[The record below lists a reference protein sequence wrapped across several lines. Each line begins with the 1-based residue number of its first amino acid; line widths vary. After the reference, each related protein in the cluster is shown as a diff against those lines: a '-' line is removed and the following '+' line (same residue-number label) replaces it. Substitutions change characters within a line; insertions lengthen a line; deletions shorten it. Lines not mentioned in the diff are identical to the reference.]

1 MQIWLAKTIKTG
13 TCYFWTYLKSR
24 SSKYIMQALGHGSL
38 AVRALAQ
45 AEIKFM
51 ALQPFRFFLLHLHKL
66 FDLFDEAVYNCADL

>member
-1 MQIWLAKTIKTG
+1 
-13 TCYFWTYLKSR
+13 
-24 SSKYIMQALGHGSL
+24 MQALGHGSL

-66 FDLFDEAVYNCADL
+66 FDFFDEAVYNCTDL